1 MNRMKAIMNCE
12 KLIALGPNFS
22 TNDTLFYKMELLVP
36 NSSIKVIL
44 SIKETTKNYIFL
56 YKFLILKRMIQIV
69 ILVKP

>member
-1 MNRMKAIMNCE
+1 MNCE
-12 KLIALGPNFS
+12 KLIAIGPNFS

-56 YKFLILKRMIQIV
+56 YKFLILKRMIQIA

>member
-1 MNRMKAIMNCE
+1 MNCE
-12 KLIALGPNFS
+12 KLIAIGPNFS